1 MERRS
6 RGGEVERWIRAGQ
19 KHLRHIKAGDKLKV
33 RSSTAVAMEP
43 NLRNGIYGPVDPV
56 ITVVSVGFE
65 YVASSKR
72 QVMVLTFLD
81 ESKRVQLSR
90 GRILWC
96 DPSVEKACEFQFMK
110 VAAAA
115 ETSTA
120 QMVKPSPTNACG
132 RKRRKTRQV
141 AAAAAAARATANAV
155 DSSSHMQGGL
165 RGYMGNYLGYDDLET
180 LDCVQRENDVLAA
193 DRSVDDV
200 CTLVRQ
206 LYNSRTGNH
215 LSTR

>member
-6 RGGEVERWIRAGQ
+6 RRGGEVERWIRAGQ

-96 DPSVEKACEFQFMK
+96 DPSMEKACDIWNLIFLRETHVIYYGAK
-110 VAAAA
+110 SKATKYTKLHEKTVTTLRAAP
-115 ETSTA
+115 
-120 QMVKPSPTNACG
+120 KP
-132 RKRRKTRQV
+132 
-141 AAAAAAARATANAV
+141 
-155 DSSSHMQGGL
+155 
-165 RGYMGNYLGYDDLET
+165 
-180 LDCVQRENDVLAA
+180 
-193 DRSVDDV
+193 
-200 CTLVRQ
+200 
-206 LYNSRTGNH
+206 
-215 LSTR
+215 

>member
-120 QMVKPSPTNACG
+120 QMVEPSPTNSSG

-141 AAAAAAARATANAV
+141 AAAAAADAAAAAAADAAAAAAGATADAV
-155 DSSSHMQGGL
+155 GSPSSYMQGGL

-180 LDCVQRENDVLAA
+180 LD
-193 DRSVDDV
+193 
-200 CTLVRQ
+200 
-206 LYNSRTGNH
+206 
-215 LSTR
+215 

>member
-1 MERRS
+1 M
-6 RGGEVERWIRAGQ
+6 
-19 KHLRHIKAGDKLKV
+19 
-33 RSSTAVAMEP
+33 
-43 NLRNGIYGPVDPV
+43 
-56 ITVVSVGFE
+56 SVGFE

-120 QMVKPSPTNACG
+120 QMVEPSPTNASG

-141 AAAAAAARATANAV
+141 AAAAAAAAAAGAY
-155 DSSSHMQGGL
+155 H
-165 RGYMGNYLGYDDLET
+165 
-180 LDCVQRENDVLAA
+180 VLARPR
-193 DRSVDDV
+193 D
-200 CTLVRQ
+200 
-206 LYNSRTGNH
+206 
-215 LSTR
+215 

>member
-6 RGGEVERWIRAGQ
+6 RRGGEVERWIRAGQ

-120 QMVKPSPTNACG
+120 QMVEPSPTNASG

-141 AAAAAAARATANAV
+141 AAAAGEAAAAGPGGRAPVV
-155 DSSSHMQGGL
+155 DPDQI
-165 RGYMGNYLGYDDLET
+165 
-180 LDCVQRENDVLAA
+180 
-193 DRSVDDV
+193 
-200 CTLVRQ
+200 
-206 LYNSRTGNH
+206 
-215 LSTR
+215 